1 MLYEYTGK
9 IFCFQV
15 NHFSLILNVLNCT
28 TNTVF
33 LYDPVAL
40 QGVIKKRKIKSVKC
54 KLQFHHI
61 SLRSDAK
68 CKVMQNLPLINSL

>member
-1 MLYEYTGK
+1 MLYEYTDK
-9 IFCFQV
+9 IFSLKV
-15 NHFSLILNVLNCT
+15 NHLFMNFKCFELHHEYSVLH
-28 TNTVF
+28 
-33 LYDPVAL
+33 DPVAL
-40 QGVIKKRKIKSVKC
+40 EGVIKKRKIKSVKC

>member
-1 MLYEYTGK
+1 MNILTKYTLFK
-9 IFCFQV
+9 LII
-15 NHFSLILNVLNCT
+15 FSLISNALNCT

-33 LYDPVAL
+33 LHDPVAL
-40 QGVIKKRKIKSVKC
+40 EGVIKKRKIKSVKC